1 MFLAEANKASV
12 EISDELNEEF
22 GEACKS
28 AFKKQF
34 TDKRQE
40 NFSYQIQYYHH

>member
-1 MFLAEANKASV
+1 MSLLSRIQMFLAEAYKASV
-12 EISDELNEEF
+12 EISDELIEEF

-34 TDKRQE
+34 TDKRQV
-40 NFSYQIQYYHH
+40 